1 MKGYLRMTDKM
12 VNDELGSVP
21 GLFRLVGVNLF
32 PETFACASC

>member
-1 MKGYLRMTDKM
+1 MLTNQ
-12 VNDELGSVP
+12 VNNVSGSVP

>member
-1 MKGYLRMTDKM
+1 MLRKQ
-12 VNDELGSVP
+12 VNNLEGSVP